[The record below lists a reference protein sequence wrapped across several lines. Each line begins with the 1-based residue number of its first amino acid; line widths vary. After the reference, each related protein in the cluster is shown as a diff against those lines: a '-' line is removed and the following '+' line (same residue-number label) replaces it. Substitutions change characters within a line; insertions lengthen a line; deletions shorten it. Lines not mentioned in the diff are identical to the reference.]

1 MKILLLSLLLTIS
14 FTVVLLSQ
22 TAVFAQTEKK
32 VGEEGGG
39 GGEVNQ
45 NNLAACVDYFM
56 NMNSNFTEELSQP
69 GLQNEQPNNR
79 SLNKFALNAV
89 PLITCNMGYED
100 TGQYTHL
107 LSKEQQDKYIKLAAN
122 QIGLLGFQ

>member
-1 MKILLLSLLLTIS
+1 MKFLLLSLLLTIS
-14 FTVVLLSQ
+14 FTVVLVSQ

-32 VGEEGGG
+32 VGEGGG

-69 GLQNEQPNNR
+69 ELQNEQPNNR